1 MTDPRFLRWLAV
13 TEEALNCPAERRGEA
28 VLKAYDQ
35 REELRR
41 SLTEDPP
48 RGSPDADTA
57 LRLRDAEAA
66 LAEAAAAER
75 DRVDAALCEVR
86 LQKRG
91 TVGYRPVRTRN
102 PVFVSRKA

>member
-1 MTDPRFLRWLAV
+1 VTDPRFLRWLAV
-13 TEEALNCPAERRGEA
+13 TEEALSGPTEHRGEA

-48 RGSPDADTA
+48 HGSPDPDTA
-57 LRLRDAEAA
+57 RRLRDAEAA

-75 DRVDAALCEVR
+75 DRVDAALREVR

-91 TVGYRPVRTRN
+91 TVGYKPVRSRN